1 LDPTIARRL
10 VDAFTSA
17 HLDAAVRR
25 RAESAGLE
33 LLTPNHET
41 LKALVSDDLRR
52 YSAMLTRLDLRKS
65 Q

>member
-1 LDPTIARRL
+1 
-10 VDAFTSA
+10 
-17 HLDAAVRR
+17 
-25 RAESAGLE
+25 LE